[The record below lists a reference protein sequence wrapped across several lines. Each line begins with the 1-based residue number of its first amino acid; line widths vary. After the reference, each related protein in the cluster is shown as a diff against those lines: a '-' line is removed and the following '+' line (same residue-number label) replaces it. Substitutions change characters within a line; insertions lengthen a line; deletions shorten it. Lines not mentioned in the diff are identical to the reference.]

1 HTQGERS
8 ELLFEAAAVLA
19 GTILMGTGISG
30 YGPGAHD
37 SSVTLATLMPRIARL
52 RDQFY
57 TGLLARLRGPQAD
70 RLRAEAETTRQPF
83 GGIRQHLN
91 QFLARHRAAQLQ
103 QRHLALF
110 YADLGYTQARRKAAA
125 SIPAA
130 SMRLLSEMHGRV
142 RTSHLHLDRGEF

>member
-19 GTILMGTGISG
+19 GTVLMGTGISG
-30 YGPGAHD
+30 SGPTAHD
-37 SSVTLATLMPRIARL
+37 SNVTLATLMPRIARL

-57 TGLLARLRGPQAD
+57 AGLLQRLRGPQAD
-70 RLRAEAETTRQPF
+70 RLRAEAETARQPF

-110 YADLGYTQARRKAAA
+110 YADLGYADASRTAAA
-125 SIPAA
+125 GIPAA
-130 SMRLLSEMHGRV
+130 SMRMLSEMHSRV
-142 RTSHLHLDRGEF
+142 RTGHLHIDRG